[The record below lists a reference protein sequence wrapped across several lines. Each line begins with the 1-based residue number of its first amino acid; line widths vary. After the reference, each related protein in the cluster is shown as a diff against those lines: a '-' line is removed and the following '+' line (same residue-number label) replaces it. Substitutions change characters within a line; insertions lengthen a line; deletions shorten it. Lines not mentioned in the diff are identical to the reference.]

1 MLKKNFISTNLSS
14 ENNLYLSNLITS
26 GISKNKILMNLI
38 FSKNNAYIF
47 NLKSNLC

>member
-1 MLKKNFISTNLSS
+1 MLKKKFILNNLSS
-14 ENNLYLSNLITS
+14 ENNLYLSNIIIS